1 VSAADTLARP
11 LSARHIQAERS
22 PAASKDGM
30 TIESPCN
37 LVCTLDPSSGYCFG
51 CGRTG
56 DEIACWASLTATERR
71 ALMDRL
77 PDRLAML
84 ARPPRRQ
91 TQRSLLARSGAA
103 GGTDNE

>member
-1 VSAADTLARP
+1 
-11 LSARHIQAERS
+11 
-22 PAASKDGM
+22 M

-56 DEIACWASLTATERR
+56 DEIACWTSLTATERR

-77 PDRLAML
+77 PERLATL
-84 ARPPRRQ
+84 TRPPRRQ
-91 TQRSLLARSGAA
+91 TRRSLMGRARSA
-103 GGTDNE
+103 GGTDDG